1 MDEKKEK
8 TAGTVTEKK
17 AVTLNKMGTMPIGK
31 LIFTMALPPIFSMLI
46 QAIYNI
52 VDGIIVSG
60 IEEAALTAV
69 TLVAPVQ
76 FLLVALGAGTGVGI
90 NSLIARRLGEKKQDE
105 ANTVATTGFIL
116 AFVNYIVFLIFGLFF
131 TEPFAIAF
139 AKGDMQV
146 VAYAVPYCRITCVG
160 SIFANYLFVV
170 EKIVQ
175 ATGNMVQP
183 MICSLLS
190 AAVKIILNPCLVKG
204 LGFFPELGIR
214 GAAIATCVGQAFG
227 IALLLFF
234 FFTKKQQVHIRF
246 KGFRFRKD
254 IVKNIYIVGGPAI
267 IMQSISSF
275 MQMGLNTILMPLS
288 STAVAVLGAYFR
300 LQNFVFM
307 PMFGLNQGLVP
318 ICGYNY
324 GARNKARLME
334 AYKKGLMTAIIIGI
348 VGFVVFQ
355 FLSAQL
361 MSLFEPST
369 EMMSLGIHALK
380 IISFSF
386 IPAAYGICTSNLFQ
400 ATGHGFY
407 SLICSMFRQLV
418 GILPLAVLFS
428 KIGGVD
434 LVWLA
439 IPMAEII
446 AMIFCTAF
454 LVKLY
459 KNKIKPLDEVKN

>member
-1 MDEKKEK
+1 MKEK
-8 TAGTVTEKK
+8 TVGTVNEKK

-46 QAIYNI
+46 QAVYNI
-52 VDGIIVSG
+52 VDGIVVSG

-90 NSLIARRLGEKKQDE
+90 NSLIARRLGEKRQDE
-105 ANTVATTGFIL
+105 ANTVATTAFIL
-116 AFVNYIVFLIFGLFF
+116 AFVNYIVFLVFGLFF
-131 TEPFAIAF
+131 TELFVNAF

-146 VAYAVPYCRITCVG
+146 AAYAVPYCRITCVG
-160 SIFANYLFVV
+160 SIFANYLFIV
-170 EKIVQ
+170 EKVVQ

-214 GAAIATCVGQAFG
+214 GAAIATCVGQACG
-227 IALLLFF
+227 IALLLYFF
-234 FFTKKQQVHIRF
+234 FAKKQQVHIRI

-318 ICGYNY
+318 ICGYNF

-334 AYKKGLMTAIIIGI
+334 AYKKGLLTAFVIGV
-348 VGFVVFQ
+348 VGFVAFQ
-355 FLSAQL
+355 FFSQPL
-361 MSLFEPST
+361 MTLFDPSDD
-369 EMMSLGIHALK
+369 MMAMGIHALK
-380 IISFSF
+380 IISFCF
-386 IPAAYGICTSNLFQ
+386 IPAAFGICTSNLFQ
-400 ATGHGFY
+400 ATGNGFY

-418 GILPLAVLFS
+418 GILPLAILLS

-434 LVWLA
+434 YVWAA
-439 IPMAEII
+439 IPLAEII
-446 AMIFCTAF
+446 AVVICSLF
-454 LVKLY
+454 LAKLY
-459 KNKIKPLDEVKN
+459 KTKIKPLGAEQK